1 MFKCSARSRPSSFV
15 FAFQH
20 HRRPGPASLNL
31 SAHSPFSST
40 GIPACAPSNTQQ
52 QTKILGAPRDGVL
65 ASCLLHPNSN
75 ATSATAISSVGAAQ
89 FSPGRKA
96 WEKINAQTRHLS
108 RRFSRD
114 PLFLSAAQGPPNGG
128 SKNDACAPDTRVLE
142 AATRAPIQFAGA
154 FRTAGV
160 SPAPLTLPPYR
171 WPPAGAFDFSLVP
184 LASSALFAS
193 RWFSRGRLL

>member
-15 FAFQH
+15 FAFQQ

-75 ATSATAISSVGAAQ
+75 ATSPNAISSVGAAQ

-96 WEKINAQTRHLS
+96 WENINAQRATARGAFPATLFKTRHHLDTS
-108 RRFSRD
+108 RKTPRSKFRQDSIVSNTR
-114 PLFLSAAQGPPNGG
+114 SPPQPPHTQ
-128 SKNDACAPDTRVLE
+128 S
-142 AATRAPIQFAGA
+142 PIPASTP
-154 FRTAGV
+154 TA
-160 SPAPLTLPPYR
+160 SPEQE
-171 WPPAGAFDFSLVP
+171 
-184 LASSALFAS
+184 
-193 RWFSRGRLL
+193 

>member
-15 FAFQH
+15 FAFQQ

-65 ASCLLHPNSN
+65 ASCLTHPNSN
-75 ATSATAISSVGAAQ
+75 ATSATAISSVGAPSASRLLRRGAAQ

-96 WEKINAQTRHLS
+96 WENINAQRATARGAFPATLFKTRHHLDTS
-108 RRFSRD
+108 RKTPRSKFRQDSIVSNTR
-114 PLFLSAAQGPPNGG
+114 SPPQPPHTQ
-128 SKNDACAPDTRVLE
+128 S
-142 AATRAPIQFAGA
+142 PIPASTP
-154 FRTAGV
+154 TA
-160 SPAPLTLPPYR
+160 SPEQE
-171 WPPAGAFDFSLVP
+171 
-184 LASSALFAS
+184 
-193 RWFSRGRLL
+193 